1 MAPQAFRVDA
11 TSAKAP
17 EAVFDLLARS
27 ANWPA
32 WSMIDEATIRSEGA
46 EDADGV
52 GAVREF
58 RTGKTRIVEEITR
71 FERPHRI
78 SYTVLSGLAVRD
90 YHANI
95 LLEAMDGGTTI
106 SWQTSF
112 RAAIPGTGWLYRL
125 ALKNVTRKI
134 VRAPISEVEG

>member
-1 MAPQAFRVDA
+1 MAQAFRVDA
-11 TSAKAP
+11 TSGKAP
-17 EAVFDLLARS
+17 EVLFDLLANS
-27 ANWPA
+27 ANWPT
-32 WSMIDEATIRSEGA
+32 WSLIDEAIIHSEGA
-46 EDADGV
+46 PDKDGV

-78 SYTVLSGLAVRD
+78 SYTVKSGLAVRD

-95 LLEAMDGGTTI
+95 FLEATDKGTAL
-106 SWQTSF
+106 SWLTSF

-125 ALKNVTRKI
+125 ALRNVTRKI
-134 VRAPISEVEG
+134 VEAATGEVEG